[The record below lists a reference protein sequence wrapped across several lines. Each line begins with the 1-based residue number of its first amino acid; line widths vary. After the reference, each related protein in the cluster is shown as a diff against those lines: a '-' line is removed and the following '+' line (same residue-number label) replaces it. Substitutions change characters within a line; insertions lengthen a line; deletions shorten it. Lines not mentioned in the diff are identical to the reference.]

1 MSKRVSHIT
10 LTYELISVVWLG
22 IVCENR
28 LGPVRRLIAG
38 GVTMDFVN
46 CFGNNPGEDKPV
58 VFELT
63 TLDELNDYF
72 FDKNDEY
79 VWRGQSN
86 FMWAAHPTL
95 YRRLK
100 NSGYCDE
107 RIFEPVIGR
116 AERCILERAREEG
129 LLGSD
134 DSVFEFMARLQHH
147 GGATRLLDVTTNYQ
161 VALYFA
167 ASEHPE
173 MVGTVIAY
181 RINPERRISQKV
193 RDGKALPA
201 WDELLDMA
209 RKGRPLLVEP
219 APYDRRIVVQSG
231 AFLMT
236 SLAGSLS
243 EPNIF
248 THQTYDCEVAQ
259 ILIAPQ
265 LKPILIE
272 HLEDRGITREFLFPS
287 IEGFAK
293 KSGADKPLVGL
304 G

>member
-1 MSKRVSHIT
+1 
-10 LTYELISVVWLG
+10 
-22 IVCENR
+22 
-28 LGPVRRLIAG
+28 
-38 GVTMDFVN
+38 MDFVN